1 MGVGTWFCVG
11 LDEVGTWE
19 KDCLGVGT
27 EETESHGFGVLKLVD
42 LEVCTRPKA
51 NGRMASS

>member
-11 LDEVGTWE
+11 LEGVGSWE
-19 KDCLGVGT
+19 KDGLGVGT
-27 EETESHGFGVLKLVD
+27 EEKESLGVGVLKLVD
-42 LEVCTRPKA
+42 LGVGTRPKA